1 MLLKVTKYK
10 QMKLKAVKKQ
20 KMIEIKT
27 FHLKFIKTLKM
38 LLVLDMV

>member
-27 FHLKFIKTLKM
+27 FHLKFIKILRM
-38 LLVLDMV
+38 FLPEDMV